1 MGRMAEVV
9 VQVYRDASRRTGLT
23 FVFIDKVFQIVG
35 EFNVVTFV
43 GRQKSSRVVVVGC
56 TEPNLRDASRI
67 GFGGGGRELVPLVT
81 GLSVNYNN
89 PHFHLPLF
97 TFYFHLSI
105 THTYIDVLAP
115 PYNPRPSLQARAAH

>member
-23 FVFIDKVFQIVG
+23 FVSIDKVFQIVG

-43 GRQKSSRVVVVGC
+43 ERQKSSRVVVVGC

-67 GFGGGGRELVPLVT
+67 GFGGGGGT
-81 GLSVNYNN
+81 CSVGNWAQRK
-89 PHFHLPLF
+89 L
-97 TFYFHLSI
+97 
-105 THTYIDVLAP
+105 
-115 PYNPRPSLQARAAH
+115 

>member
-43 GRQKSSRVVVVGC
+43 GRQRVHGWWW
-56 TEPNLRDASRI
+56 A
-67 GFGGGGRELVPLVT
+67 
-81 GLSVNYNN
+81 
-89 PHFHLPLF
+89 
-97 TFYFHLSI
+97 
-105 THTYIDVLAP
+105 A
-115 PYNPRPSLQARAAH
+115 ARNQIYATRRG